1 MQGPPGPGYF
11 PPQSGFVS
19 VNGSQPPPPTP
30 PPGYMTIVSP
40 APQPYPPV
48 VNGQAHGPPPPPP
61 PPQSSTPATPRGSS
75 AAPVENGVSKPKVP
89 TDNAEKVW
97 KAKQKERDWVV
108 QTGPQHAFTRMD
120 KESSAEKDSKKADE
134 KKQDGKK
141 KSPETKQ
148 KKPANEF
155 HVPFTDDEATDEDES
170 ARRPSNLDGTAEEP
184 RMIRRPSSTSSEL
197 SELDDSAILGAG
209 EGGGPYLVAQA
220 SDSASEAA
228 KKPAEKKKHQL
239 KFRPEQSRP
248 ALPPSGFMAINMP
261 YSHPEDLEDREYDSE
276 ELGNLR
282 PPPEMKM
289 KQAREAA
296 MRAGTSASRPQQI
309 DGTDDDLEPD
319 HEILQVASEDE
330 MQIDTPP
337 PQRRRQAAGGSNA
350 SGSAPP
356 SSSAAGTPTVPG
368 QPKKR
373 LGRPVGWK
381 KGMGGYRELLDK
393 GVVHHNEEGTP
404 ASRRRA
410 EKRAAERLRRQTEGE
425 QGGQGGAESPTQ
437 GTKPAA
443 SRKSIG

>member
-1 MQGPPGPGYF
+1 M
-11 PPQSGFVS
+11 
-19 VNGSQPPPPTP
+19 
-30 PPGYMTIVSP
+30 
-40 APQPYPPV
+40 
-48 VNGQAHGPPPPPP
+48 
-61 PPQSSTPATPRGSS
+61 
-75 AAPVENGVSKPKVP
+75 SKPKVP

-120 KESSAEKDSKKADE
+120 KESSAEKDGKKSDE

-141 KSPETKQ
+141 KSPETKR

-155 HVPFTDDEATDEDES
+155 HVPLTDDEETDEDEP
-170 ARRPSNLDGTAEEP
+170 ARRPPNLDGTAEEP
-184 RMIRRPSSTSSEL
+184 SMVRRASSTSSEL
-197 SELDDSAILGAG
+197 SELDDSTILGVG
-209 EGGGPYLVAQA
+209 EGGEPCFVALA
-220 SDSASEAA
+220 SDSASGAA
-228 KKPAEKKKHQL
+228 KKPTDKKQQQ
-239 KFRPEQSRP
+239 FNYRPEQSRP
-248 ALPPSGFMAINMP
+248 ALPPSGFMAINIP
-261 YSHPEDLEDREYDSE
+261 YSHLEDTEDREYDSE
-276 ELGNLR
+276 VLGNLR
-282 PPPEMKM
+282 PPPEIKAKKA

-296 MRAGTSASRPQQI
+296 TRAGASASRPQQI
-309 DGTDDDLEPD
+309 DGTDDDLETGN
-319 HEILQVASEDE
+319 EILQVASEDE

-337 PQRRRQAAGGSNA
+337 PQRRRQAAGSSNA

-356 SSSAAGTPTVPG
+356 SSSAAGTPTAPGQPG

-425 QGGQGGAESPTQ
+425 QGGQGGGESSAQ
-437 GTKPAA
+437 GAKPST
-443 SRKSIG
+443 SRKSVG

>member
-1 MQGPPGPGYF
+1 
-11 PPQSGFVS
+11 
-19 VNGSQPPPPTP
+19 
-30 PPGYMTIVSP
+30 
-40 APQPYPPV
+40 
-48 VNGQAHGPPPPPP
+48 
-61 PPQSSTPATPRGSS
+61 
-75 AAPVENGVSKPKVP
+75 
-89 TDNAEKVW
+89 
-97 KAKQKERDWVV
+97 
-108 QTGPQHAFTRMD
+108 MD
-120 KESSAEKDSKKADE
+120 KESSAEKDGKRQDE

-141 KSPETKQ
+141 KSPETKH
-148 KKPANEF
+148 KKPTNEF
-155 HVPFTDDEATDEDES
+155 HVPLTDDEATDEDES

-184 RMIRRPSSTSSEL
+184 SKARRASSTSSEL
-197 SELDDSAILGAG
+197 SELDDSAVLGAG
-209 EGGGPYLVAQA
+209 EGGEPYFVAQA

-228 KKPAEKKKHQL
+228 KKPSKKKQQQL
-239 KFRPEQSRP
+239 KLRPEQNRS

-261 YSHPEDLEDREYDSE
+261 YSQPEDLEDREYDSE
-276 ELGNLR
+276 DLR

-289 KQAREAA
+289 KQAKKTREAA
-296 MRAGTSASRPQQI
+296 MRARASAARPQQI
-309 DGTDDDLEPD
+309 DGTDDDLESG

-337 PQRRRQAAGGSNA
+337 PQRRRQAAEGSNA

-356 SSSAAGTPTVPG
+356 SSSAAGTPTAPG

-425 QGGQGGAESPTQ
+425 QGGQGGGGESPAQ
-437 GTKPAA
+437 GAKPAV
-443 SRKSIG
+443 SRKSVG

>member
-1 MQGPPGPGYF
+1 M
-11 PPQSGFVS
+11 
-19 VNGSQPPPPTP
+19 
-30 PPGYMTIVSP
+30 
-40 APQPYPPV
+40 
-48 VNGQAHGPPPPPP
+48 
-61 PPQSSTPATPRGSS
+61 
-75 AAPVENGVSKPKVP
+75 SKPKVP

-120 KESSAEKDSKKADE
+120 KESSAEKDGKKPDE

-141 KSPETKQ
+141 KSPETKR

-155 HVPFTDDEATDEDES
+155 HVPLTDDEATDEDES
-170 ARRPSNLDGTAEEP
+170 ARRPSNLDGTADEP
-184 RMIRRPSSTSSEL
+184 GMVRRASSTSSEL
-197 SELDDSAILGAG
+197 SELDDSAILGVG
-209 EGGGPYLVAQA
+209 EGGEPYVVAQA

-228 KKPAEKKKHQL
+228 MKPAETKQQQL

-248 ALPPSGFMAINMP
+248 SLPPSGFMAINKS
-261 YSHPEDLEDREYDSE
+261 YSHPEDLEEREYDSE
-276 ELGNLR
+276 RLGSLR
-282 PPPEMKM
+282 PPPEMKAKKA

-296 MRAGTSASRPQQI
+296 IRAGASASRPQQI
-309 DGTDDDLEPD
+309 DGTDDDDLESGL
-319 HEILQVASEDE
+319 EILQVASEDE

-337 PQRRRQAAGGSNA
+337 PQRRRQAAASSNA

-356 SSSAAGTPTVPG
+356 SSSAAGTPAAPG

-425 QGGQGGAESPTQ
+425 LGGQGDGESSTQ
-437 GTKPAA
+437 GAKPSA
-443 SRKSIG
+443 SRKSVG